1 MTFDQCAFND
11 VYFETRVGL
20 GRGNEMPVFLLRTP
34 RCSVDSR
41 LQSLGKEE
49 SLSIRRWRSLNVITE
64 SSCKRERV
72 RRCRSNSLR
81 FETRES
87 LMDTYPDVGE

>member
-11 VYFETRVGL
+11 VCFETRVGL